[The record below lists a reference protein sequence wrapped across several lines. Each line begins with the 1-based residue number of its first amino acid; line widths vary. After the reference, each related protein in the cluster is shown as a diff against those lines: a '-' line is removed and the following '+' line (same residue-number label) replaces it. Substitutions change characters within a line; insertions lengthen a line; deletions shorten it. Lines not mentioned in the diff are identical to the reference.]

1 MLSTSAGGSV
11 SALKDANSRTPSTPP
26 EGCATCH
33 GPGRDADVKKV
44 HGVAEFNYN

>member
-1 MLSTSAGGSV
+1 V
-11 SALKDANSRTPSTPP
+11 KDASSRTPSTPP

-44 HGVAEFNYN
+44 HGVAEFTHN

>member
-1 MLSTSAGGSV
+1 MLSSGPGGSRTAV
-11 SALKDANSRTPSTPP
+11 KDAASRTPGTPP
-26 EGCATCH
+26 ETCAACH